1 MDKFILES
9 GIIIKNARK
18 NKGYSTQYLSKLL
31 GISTG
36 LINNIENG
44 KTDVFN
50 LHLLYSLSNILDIPI
65 TQIILYDSLP
75 NNISS
80 EAIPNDFNSI
90 LNKLIEF
97 SSKVNWDK
105 SKINTLCN
113 KLIYEIDFIK
123 KYL

>member
-1 MDKFILES
+1 MDKFILDS

-65 TQIILYDSLP
+65 TQIILYDSFP

-80 EAIPNDFNSI
+80 EAIPNDFNLI

>member
-1 MDKFILES
+1 MDKFVLDS
-9 GIIIKNARK
+9 GTVIKNARK

-31 GISTG
+31 GVSTG

-65 TQIILYDSLP
+65 TQIISYDLLP
-75 NNISS
+75 INVSS
-80 EAIPNDFNSI
+80 KNTSNDFNLI
-90 LNKLIEF
+90 LNRLIEF
-97 SSKVNWDK
+97 SVKVNGDK

-113 KLIYEIDFIK
+113 KLIYEIDFIQK
-123 KYL
+123 HL

>member
-65 TQIILYDSLP
+65 TQIILYDSFP

-80 EAIPNDFNSI
+80 EAIPNDFNLI

>member
-80 EAIPNDFNSI
+80 EAIPNDFNLI